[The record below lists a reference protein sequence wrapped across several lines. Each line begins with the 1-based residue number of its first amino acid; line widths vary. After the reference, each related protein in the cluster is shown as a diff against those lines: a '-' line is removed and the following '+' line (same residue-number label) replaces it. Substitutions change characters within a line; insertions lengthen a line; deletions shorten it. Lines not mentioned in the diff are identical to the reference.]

1 MLITALLLNETL
13 LSAAKHQPSI
23 VSDADLFC
31 ETYTKVQNL
40 SSKDT
45 IFLGASRMQT
55 GLDLDTVYERY
66 PHSKALL
73 LAQSGKGSS
82 YPVFKDIV
90 DRTDYKGTIAIDETE
105 LTLADPGHEQLSFVK
120 HCYDNFSVNRQL
132 NRQISTWLQ
141 SHLIFLNP
149 QSSSFRLW
157 GNLLSER
164 QLPAPF
170 YTTTLG
176 DRQQLV
182 DYARA
187 QPQALKQLHDSKLNI
202 DESHRQPLLTFAA
215 WFDRAKHW
223 QSAIEKFQQRG
234 GKAIFIRMPVA
245 EDRWELEGKV
255 YPPDRYWQ
263 PWIKQFNLKSIH
275 FADYADLRTFKLL
288 DTSHLDMHD
297 KKAFTQLLLTHIQA
311 ELN

>member
-1 MLITALLLNETL
+1 
-13 LSAAKHQPSI
+13 
-23 VSDADLFC
+23 
-31 ETYTKVQNL
+31 
-40 SSKDT
+40 
-45 IFLGASRMQT
+45 MQT

-66 PHSKALL
+66 PHSKAVL
-73 LAQSGKGSS
+73 LAQSGKRSS

-90 DRTDYKGTIAIDETE
+90 DRTDYQGTIAIDETE
-105 LTLADPGHEQLSFVK
+105 STLVNRANDQLSFVK
-120 HCYDNFSVNRQL
+120 HCYGNFSVNRQL

-164 QLPAPF
+164 QSPPPF

-176 DRQQLV
+176 DRQQLI

-187 QPQALKQLHDSKLNI
+187 QPKALKQLHDSKLKI
-202 DESHRQPLLTFAA
+202 DESDRHSVPTFAE

-223 QSAIEKFQQRG
+223 QPAIEKFQRRG
-234 GKAIFIRMPVA
+234 GKVIFIRMPVA
-245 EDRWELEGKV
+245 EERWEFESKI

-263 PWIKQFNLKSIH
+263 PWIKQLNLKSIH
-275 FADYADLRTFKLL
+275 FADYADLRMFKLP

-297 KKAFTQLLLTHIQA
+297 KKAFTRSLLTHVQA
-311 ELN
+311 ELNR